1 MTMIPDDPIPAESAS
16 AYAEFS
22 AGSSQDLC
30 LFLSPNWNEA
40 RIFLESQG
48 AGVSFGLGRQI
59 RIAWRGRRASL
70 QIRADGRMATAESG
84 ALLDLINGDL
94 PSRGK
99 IDLRS
104 DYPARVTFDP
114 HLDLFVAQ
122 ALGIGDLVMAA
133 GRSKTQVACAYEIAI
148 MDYLAFCKARGEA
161 PEPCRVKACD
171 DKRPADALDRRAVPL
186 LAK

>member
-1 MTMIPDDPIPAESAS
+1 MTMIPDDPNPAESAS
-16 AYAEFS
+16 AYAELS

-30 LFLSPNWNEA
+30 LFLSPNWNET
-40 RIFLESQG
+40 RVYLESQG
-48 AGVSFGLGRQI
+48 AGVSYGLGRQI
-59 RIAWRGRRASL
+59 RIAWRSRRASL
-70 QIRADGRMATAESG
+70 QIRADRRMAMAESD
-84 ALLDLINGDL
+84 ALHDLINGDL
-94 PSRGK
+94 PSRGQ

-122 ALGIGDLVMAA
+122 ALGIGDLVMAS

-161 PEPCRVKACD
+161 PESCRVRACD
-171 DKRPADALDRRAVPL
+171 DKRPADALDRRALPIL
-186 LAK
+186 TR